1 VTFSASLHRLRPAFG
16 LAAAMMSVW
25 GLVYSFPL
33 YVAPLSR
40 ELHADRA
47 AIAGIVVAVLFWGAV
62 VGPALGVLI
71 DRFGASPAV
80 LGGIVLSVLGYAA
93 FSRVQE
99 LWQAY
104 VTFAVVLGT
113 GQTLIYLGAN
123 VLIARTFIG
132 ERATAYGVAYAGL
145 GIGTGLY
152 AFGGQLLIDELG
164 WRNAALLL
172 SLTPLLV
179 IPAVLRLRGRSA
191 ARIGSPSASTAAPA
205 LEGPAPRPP
214 GPAIGATMGA
224 FVLVL
229 FASMTLGLMDEGIYQ
244 NLLPHA
250 VSVGFSASM
259 GALALALVSA
269 SYVVGQL
276 IGGAATDRYGPRA
289 TTAVAFAVAAVGA
302 LGVLTVRAGE
312 PLAEARLVVGALLY
326 GGGLAVLLLVRLA
339 TFANRFS
346 GPRFG
351 LLSGI
356 FALAYPVGG
365 GFIVWFGGLAF
376 DLWRSYLPAFAI
388 SAAGLVLATAALM
401 LVSTPRGRGSL
412 PNRSRSPASV
422 DPT

>member
-1 VTFSASLHRLRPAFG
+1 MTRSRLYRLRPAFG

-25 GLVYSFPL
+25 GLVYTFPL
-33 YVAPLSR
+33 FVAPLAA

-47 AIAGIVVAVLFWGAV
+47 AIAGIVVAILFWGALT
-62 VGPALGVLI
+62 GPGLGALI
-71 DRFGASPAV
+71 DRFGPRPAV
-80 LGGIVLSVLGYAA
+80 VTGIVLSVIGYAA
-93 FSRVQE
+93 FSQARE

-104 VTFAVVLGT
+104 LAFAGVLGT

-123 VLIARTFIG
+123 VLIARTFAG

-179 IPAVLRLRGRSA
+179 VPAVLRLHDRAA
-191 ARIGSPSASTAAPA
+191 ARVDLPAESGVQVPGRPSAVV
-205 LEGPAPRPP
+205 
-214 GPAIGATMGA
+214 GATVGA
-224 FVLVL
+224 FALIL
-229 FASMTLGLMDEGIYQ
+229 FSSMTLGLMDEGIYQ

-250 VSVGFSASM
+250 VVVGFSPATA
-259 GALALALVSA
+259 ALALALVSA
-269 SYVVGQL
+269 SYAVGQL
-276 IGGAATDRYGPRA
+276 AGGAATDRFGVRP
-289 TTAVAFAVAAVGA
+289 TTLVAFALAGLGAVGI
-302 LGVLTVRAGE
+302 VTVRGGE
-312 PLAEARLVVGALLY
+312 PLAVAQLLVGAFLY
-326 GGGLAVLLLVRLA
+326 GAGLAVLLLVRLA

-351 LLSGI
+351 FLSGI

-365 GFIVWFGGLAF
+365 GFIVWFGGLAY

-388 SAAGLVLATAALM
+388 SGAGLVLATLALVI
-401 LVSTPRGRGSL
+401 VSRPRRYATS
-412 PNRSRSPASV
+412 
-422 DPT
+422 

>member
-1 VTFSASLHRLRPAFG
+1 MTRSRLYRLRPAFG

-25 GLVYSFPL
+25 GLVYTFPL
-33 YVAPLSR
+33 FVAPLAA

-47 AIAGIVVAVLFWGAV
+47 AIAGIVVAILFWGALT
-62 VGPALGVLI
+62 GPGLGALI
-71 DRFGASPAV
+71 DRFGPRPAV
-80 LGGIVLSVLGYAA
+80 VTGIVLSVIGYAA
-93 FSRVQE
+93 FSQARE

-104 VTFAVVLGT
+104 LAFAGVLGT

-123 VLIARTFIG
+123 VLIARTFAG

-179 IPAVLRLRGRSA
+179 VPAVLRLHDRAA
-191 ARIGSPSASTAAPA
+191 ARVDLPAESRVQVPGRPSAVV
-205 LEGPAPRPP
+205 
-214 GPAIGATMGA
+214 GATVGA
-224 FVLVL
+224 FALIL
-229 FASMTLGLMDEGIYQ
+229 FSSMTLGLMDEGIYQ

-250 VSVGFSASM
+250 VVVGFSPATA
-259 GALALALVSA
+259 ALALALVSA
-269 SYVVGQL
+269 SYAVGQL
-276 IGGAATDRYGPRA
+276 AGGAATDRFGVRP
-289 TTAVAFAVAAVGA
+289 TTLVAFALAGLGAVGI
-302 LGVLTVRAGE
+302 VTVRGGE
-312 PLAEARLVVGALLY
+312 PLAVAQLLVGAFLY
-326 GGGLAVLLLVRLA
+326 GAGLAVLLLVRLA

-351 LLSGI
+351 FLSGI

-365 GFIVWFGGLAF
+365 GFIVWFGGLAY

-388 SAAGLVLATAALM
+388 SGAGLVLATLALVI
-401 LVSTPRGRGSL
+401 VSRPRRYATS
-412 PNRSRSPASV
+412 
-422 DPT
+422 

>member
-1 VTFSASLHRLRPAFG
+1 MTQSSLYRLRPAFG
-16 LAAAMMSVW
+16 LGAAMMSVW
-25 GLVYSFPL
+25 GLVYTFPL
-33 YVAPLSR
+33 FVAPLAA

-47 AIAGIVVAVLFWGAV
+47 AIAGIVVAILFWGALT
-62 VGPALGVLI
+62 GPGLGALI
-71 DRFGASPAV
+71 DRFGPRPAV
-80 LGGIVLSVLGYAA
+80 VTGIVLSVIGYAA
-93 FSRVQE
+93 FSQARE

-104 VTFAVVLGT
+104 LAFAGVLGT

-123 VLIARTFIG
+123 VLIARTFAG

-152 AFGGQLLIDELG
+152 AFGGQLLVDELG

-179 IPAVLRLRGRSA
+179 VPAVLRLHGRPA
-191 ARIGSPSASTAAPA
+191 ARVDLPAASRMQ
-205 LEGPAPRPP
+205 RP
-214 GPAIGATMGA
+214 GRRSTVVGATLGA
-224 FVLVL
+224 FALIL
-229 FASMTLGLMDEGIYQ
+229 FSSMTLGLMDEGIYQ

-250 VSVGFSASM
+250 VVVGFSPATA
-259 GALALALVSA
+259 ALALALVSA

-276 IGGAATDRYGPRA
+276 AGGAATDRFGVRP
-289 TTAVAFAVAAVGA
+289 TTLVAFALAGLGA
-302 LGVLTVRAGE
+302 LSIVTVRFGE
-312 PLAEARLVVGALLY
+312 PLAAARLLIGAFLY

-351 LLSGI
+351 FLSGI

-365 GFIVWFGGLAF
+365 GFIVWFGGLAY

-388 SAAGLVLATAALM
+388 SGAGLVLATLALVIVSRPRRYAA
-401 LVSTPRGRGSL
+401 
-412 PNRSRSPASV
+412 
-422 DPT
+422 D